1 MEGGRADD
9 AVRWMEKAAESYQST
24 GEVDQARQARNRM
37 ASGRER
43 VVSFTDAKVA
53 SGSRL

>member
-24 GEVDQARQARNRM
+24 GEADQARQARNRM